1 MISAYQK
8 LRRASAGAFVKIMLA
23 NKPCIAYNISCSIP
37 LAGVMELVD
46 VADSK
51 SADGNI
57 MWVRVPPP
65 APARHKRHIAC
76 DELFIKAHRSLI
88 LLCLAFRPAN
98 ASLVYRA
105 RELRNTKI
113 SELLPPDTSECACAA
128 VPPLRIE
135 PAASGFSLALGAGPK
150 AAAPIRLQYNKRSEQ
165 SSPCSDLFAFSGKE
179 HHPPAPLMRSIP
191 GVRG

>member
-1 MISAYQK
+1 MISIVFRYYTSEQALYRL
-8 LRRASAGAFVKIMLA
+8 LRLFFKKSERTHSAAPPFQAA
-23 NKPCIAYNISCSIP
+23 NAP
-37 LAGVMELVD
+37 LVCGLMRWGFGLVHLFRQH
-46 VADSK
+46 S
-51 SADGNI
+51 S
-57 MWVRVPPP
+57 
-65 APARHKRHIAC
+65 ARHKRHIAC

-113 SELLPPDTSECACAA
+113 SELLPPGTSECACAA
-128 VPPLRIE
+128 APPLRIE
-135 PAASGFSLALGAGPK
+135 PAASGFGLALGAGPK

>member
-1 MISAYQK
+1 MQEIVAYKTQK
-8 LRRASAGAFVKIMLA
+8 TVRLLTHRIGVTLAIIRFLRYYKSSFFPSSSLKFSPTAELRKIGRCDGM
-23 NKPCIAYNISCSIP
+23 
-37 LAGVMELVD
+37 VD

-113 SELLPPDTSECACAA
+113 SELLPPGTSERACAA
-128 VPPLRIE
+128 APPLRIE
-135 PAASGFSLALGAGPK
+135 PAASGFGLALSAGPK
-150 AAAPIRLQYNKRSEQ
+150 AAASIRLQYN
-165 SSPCSDLFAFSGKE
+165 
-179 HHPPAPLMRSIP
+179 SI
-191 GVRG
+191 

>member
-23 NKPCIAYNISCSIP
+23 NKPCIAYNISYSIP

-128 VPPLRIE
+128 APPLRIE
-135 PAASGFSLALGAGPK
+135 PAASGFGLALGAGPK

-165 SSPCSDLFAFSGKE
+165 SSPCSDLLSFREKSITR
-179 HHPPAPLMRSIP
+179 PLP
-191 GVRG
+191 

>member
-1 MISAYQK
+1 M
-8 LRRASAGAFVKIMLA
+8 AFIVSSLLVLSYENFREFLDKM
-23 NKPCIAYNISCSIP
+23 CRCD
-37 LAGVMELVD
+37 GMVD

-51 SADGNI
+51 SAGGDSV
-57 MWVRVPPP
+57 WVRVPPP

-113 SELLPPDTSECACAA
+113 SELLPHGTSERACAA
-128 VPPLRIE
+128 APPLRIE

>member
-1 MISAYQK
+1 M
-8 LRRASAGAFVKIMLA
+8 KIMLA
-23 NKPCIAYNISCSIP
+23 NKPCIAYNNSCSIP

-51 SADGNI
+51 SAGGNSV
-57 MWVRVPPP
+57 WVRVPPP

-88 LLCLAFRPAN
+88 LLCLAFRPVN

-128 VPPLRIE
+128 APPLRIE

-150 AAAPIRLQYNKRSEQ
+150 AAASIRLQYNKRSEQ

-179 HHPPAPLMRSIP
+179 HHPPAPLMRLIP